1 MKRALSGSA
10 DGELKVWDLDLGE
23 CLQTLQPMTFAAPLP
38 QRLRCFGVPVSTAI
52 PSKHAGLSLDA
63 LLRATRGRSTCW
75 HVCSHATCQAGDE
88 RALNLALELYKIKGL
103 DSRRIV
109 LDIEVLLP
117 CSCTDLLA
125 LALSAVGLSGLHFD
139 LACIAVIMIHDAV
152 SDGSSSSG
160 NNSSDG
166 SSSSCSSSSSRSRS
180 SRQQQ
185 QQQQQSQQS

>member
-1 MKRALSGSA
+1 MHIEAMIFCAAMPL
-10 DGELKVWDLDLGE
+10 LGF
-23 CLQTLQPMTFAAPLP
+23 LPQPMVDGRCPGFATSVAGRWAVPLLLAIRAHP
-38 QRLRCFGVPVSTAI
+38 GLESFAGGRCGSLITL
-52 PSKHAGLSLDA
+52 GLMHPC
-63 LLRATRGRSTCW
+63 G
-75 HVCSHATCQAGDE
+75 
-88 RALNLALELYKIKGL
+88 I
-103 DSRRIV
+103 DSRCIV

-117 CSCTDLLA
+117 CSRTDLLA
-125 LALSAVGLSGLHFD
+125 LALSAVGLSGLNFD
-139 LACIAVIMIHDAV
+139 LAYIAVIMIHDAV